1 FQKEL
6 ILDNLGMCR
15 FHRGWA
21 EEMIPE
27 IVESLYGL
35 KKKFI
40 NKITITASRINGRN
54 SSVFWESDRNIEMI
68 YTFLKRKQ
76 IVEGNM
82 DSELAK
88 WMQKFETNKKEAA
101 FSFWYE
107 IHKGIHESLKEY

>member
-1 FQKEL
+1 
-6 ILDNLGMCR
+6 
-15 FHRGWA
+15 
-21 EEMIPE
+21 
-27 IVESLYGL
+27 
-35 KKKFI
+35 
-40 NKITITASRINGRN
+40 
-54 SSVFWESDRNIEMI
+54 MI